1 MLITSRFFY
10 FSIIAI
16 SVSAIF
22 LFSWLNF
29 NLLTSP
35 NDGILYYS
43 IALNIIE
50 NFSLNSL
57 MFKEDLIYTPQIG
70 ISFIL
75 APLIIIFGDS
85 WYIFFIILIS
95 FFWLYSLKDLSKS
108 LELTIFK
115 KSRLF
120 NNKEFIFIFL
130 LLICTMSIML
140 VRISTSFYNE
150 SFSIPLQILLT
161 SKFLIFNFETEKKN
175 STFILLLLLSFL
187 GVLFR
192 LQFLVVYLALF
203 ISLFFHKHLKLN
215 RLILA
220 IVPILGYSFLFYSL
234 ESSFHVN
241 SSTSEMGSILSEMN
255 TKIFYSLNSFGILF
269 NLYFLGLA
277 HELLILFIFPLIFL
291 LLLGLKILRKRDR
304 KTFTFFLLIIIGN
317 ILFVFLFIPVSFFDD
332 PIRYYWHQLIPLA
345 VLFMIFLDH
354 YYLFVEKI
362 IKKAI
367 TLFLLF
373 LFFLGSYF
381 HQDVFNRIEK
391 SLLSNSLKNIET
403 LNEKWNLSNQLIYS
417 DDLRREFFWIADEGT
432 KSINN
437 LSDVNCNVD
446 FSHYILTK
454 EELKNYVEIDRI
466 QNIRLYNVCL

>member
-1 MLITSRFFY
+1 MFTSSRFFY
-10 FSIIAI
+10 FSIIAT
-16 SVSAIF
+16 SVSSIF

-57 MFKEDLIYTPQIG
+57 MFKDNLIYTPQIG

-75 APLIIIFGDS
+75 VPLIILFGES

-95 FFWLYSLKDLSKS
+95 LFWLYSLKDLSRT
-108 LELTIFK
+108 LELTIFN
-115 KSRLF
+115 KSSLF
-120 NNKEFIFIFL
+120 YDKEIIFIFL
-130 LLICTMSIML
+130 LLICTTSIML

-150 SFSIPLQILLT
+150 SFSIPLQILLI
-161 SKFLIFNFETEKKN
+161 SKFLIFNLESDKKN
-175 STFILLLLLSFL
+175 STFLFLLLLSFL

-192 LQFLVVYLALF
+192 LQFLVIYLALF
-203 ISLFFHKHLKLN
+203 FTLFFHKQLKLN
-215 RLILA
+215 RLILT
-220 IVPILGYSFLFYSL
+220 IVPILAYSFLFYSL
-234 ESSFHVN
+234 ESNFHVN
-241 SSTSEMGSILSEMN
+241 SSTSDIGSIFSEIN

-269 NLYFLGLA
+269 NFYFLGLA
-277 HELLILFIFPLIFL
+277 NKFLILFIFPLIFL
-291 LLLGLKILRKRDR
+291 FLLSLKILRKRDR
-304 KTFTFFLLIIIGN
+304 KTFTFFLLIIMGN

-354 YYLFVEKI
+354 YSLFIEKI
-362 IKKAI
+362 YKKVI
-367 TLFLLF
+367 ILFLSFLF
-373 LFFLGSYF
+373 LLGSYF
-381 HQDVFNRIEK
+381 YQDIFNRIEK
-391 SLLSNSLKNIET
+391 SVLSNNLKNIET

-417 DDLRREFFWIADEGT
+417 DDLRREYFWIANKGT

-437 LSDVNCNVD
+437 LSDINCDVD
-446 FSHYILTK
+446 FLHYILTK
-454 EELKNYVEIDRI
+454 DEFKNYVEIDRI
-466 QNIRLYNVCL
+466 QNVRLYTICF